1 MTKGLKVSLII
12 KKRPISFMWD
22 DVIDVCRH
30 HDLSILEALFTIG
43 VLRDE
48 TISKL
53 LPPVCVPA
61 RVRIARDL
69 HALLLTPLGCLSL
82 GLSVTLGACL
92 LVAVAV
98 TIAAKNRAVTS
109 RICAQGEQ
117 WHDEPQKKA
126 SLTQRGPTFPY
137 LPLFLAG
144 TTKQPSG
151 CLQTS
156 QKHWLSRFDVIVLC
170 FQDFFKPN

>member
-1 MTKGLKVSLII
+1 
-12 KKRPISFMWD
+12 MWD
-22 DVIDVCRH
+22 DVIDVGRH
-30 HDLSILEALFTIG
+30 HDLSLPEALFTIG

-53 LPPVCVPA
+53 LPPVCVAA

-69 HALLLTPLGCLSL
+69 HALLLTPLCCL
-82 GLSVTLGACL
+82 GLCLGVTPGACL

-109 RICAQGEQ
+109 RVGAESEERHIHLE
-117 WHDEPQKKA
+117 KKKPRLRSEA
-126 SLTQRGPTFPY
+126 RPFPY
-137 LPLFLAG
+137 FPLLQGA
-144 TTKQPSG
+144 TKQPSG